1 MIDKSKTRNVTTPKP
16 WRILVAYAREPRKSE
31 GVLEEIDIGIIITK
45 IDIKMDDPFQGG
57 SGQVGRSVGR
67 SVGRWIDGWMDCSM
81 DRYSF
86 TLSSC
91 RDLM

>member
-67 SVGRWIDGWMDCSM
+67 SVGGLMDGWTARWIDIHSHCPVAVI
-81 DRYSF
+81 
-86 TLSSC
+86 
-91 RDLM
+91 